1 LTSGKIPF
9 DYQPWMQKQLSSLK
23 ISIPEEAGLGIVKL
37 KLQDAEGKVLHHN
50 FYNFIVKSAQN
61 KTNTTIFEVQPKGFK
76 KSEWSQR
83 TWNVMDGLKVNG
95 TGKGFFEYQIPIA
108 KDVKTSNAKE
118 AYILFEASAKQ
129 LFDKDKGE
137 DFNKNQ
143 DYMLG
148 ARVSPHKNPNA
159 YPMTDEKTTPSVIS
173 VFINGIKSKTLTLA
187 DDPADHRGVLSWH
200 NQLKD
205 RKLREA
211 GSYGY
216 LVKIPISKNDLKKA
230 VNQGFLTLKIQSDTE
245 GGLAIYGED
254 FGRYPVNPSV
264 VIRF

>member
-1 LTSGKIPF
+1 MK
-9 DYQPWMQKQLSSLK
+9 
-23 ISIPEEAGLGIVKL
+23 
-37 KLQDAEGKVLHHN
+37 
-50 FYNFIVKSAQN
+50 
-61 KTNTTIFEVQPKGFK
+61 PKDFK

-83 TWNVMDGLKVNG
+83 TWTVMDGLKVNG
-95 TGKGFFEYQIPIA
+95 TGKGYFEYQIPIS
-108 KDVKTSNAKE
+108 KDVKMGDAKE

-148 ARVSPHKNPNA
+148 AKVSPHKNPNA

-173 VFINGIKSKTLTLA
+173 VFINGVKAKTVTLP

-205 RKLREA
+205 KKLREA

-216 LVKIPISKNDLKKA
+216 LVKVPLSKCSLR
-230 VNQGFLTLKIQSDTE
+230 I
-245 GGLAIYGED
+245 
-254 FGRYPVNPSV
+254 
-264 VIRF
+264 